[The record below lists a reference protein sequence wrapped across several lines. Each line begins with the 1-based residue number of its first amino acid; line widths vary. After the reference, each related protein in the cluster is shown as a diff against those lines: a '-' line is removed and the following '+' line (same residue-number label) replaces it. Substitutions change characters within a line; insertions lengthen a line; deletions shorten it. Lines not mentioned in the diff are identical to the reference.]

1 MKSHRTVEEYIL
13 NANNGKEIL
22 IVLREII
29 RSTEL
34 GETIKWGIPV
44 YMVDGKNV
52 VGLASFKS
60 YVGLWFYQGVFLKDE
75 AKVLINAQEDVTK
88 AMRQWRFSSVDEID
102 EHLLLKYLNEAIQ
115 NQKKGFE
122 LKPDRNKVLI
132 IPDELKEL
140 FKNDKKLESCFNRF
154 TPGKKRE
161 FAEFISSAK
170 QIETRK
176 NRVQKIIPLIFENI
190 GLNDKY
196 KK

>member
-1 MKSHRTVEEYIL
+1 MKSYRTVEEYIL
-13 NANNGKEIL
+13 NATNGKEIL

-34 GETIKWGIPV
+34 VETLKWGIPA
-44 YMVDGKNV
+44 YMVNGKNV

-60 YVGLWFYQGVFLKDE
+60 YTGLWFYQGVFLKDE

-115 NQKKGFE
+115 NQKQGLE
-122 LKPDRNKVLI
+122 LKPERNKVVV
-132 IPDELKEL
+132 IPDELKEA
-140 FKNDKKLESCFNRF
+140 FESDKVLETCFNRF
-154 TPGKKRE
+154 TPGKQRE
-161 FAEFISSAK
+161 FAEFVSAAK
-170 QIETRK
+170 QAETRI
-176 NRVQKIIPLIFENI
+176 NRVQKIIPLILENI